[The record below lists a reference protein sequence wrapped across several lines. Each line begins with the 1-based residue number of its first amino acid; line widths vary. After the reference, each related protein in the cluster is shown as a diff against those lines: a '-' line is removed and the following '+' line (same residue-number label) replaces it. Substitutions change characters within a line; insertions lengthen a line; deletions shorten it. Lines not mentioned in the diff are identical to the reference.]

1 MKTKLILMAGLALLT
16 SSCDNVKYPSDDTS
30 RVTAPVTIHV
40 NDFSIT
46 QSEFPDEDT
55 RSVTDVKN
63 YDAVKAVTL
72 ALFDGNTQVYCSTQI
87 KDKSGNYT
95 TFGQFECS
103 LPVGTYTLVAIGR
116 GCFDGDEFTLTSPTA
131 ACYISDRARETFC
144 YVQTV
149 SVTSTAPLDI
159 SVTMS
164 RVIAQL
170 EIKST
175 DGRSADVKKFRTTY
189 PQGSKSFNPTTGLAT
204 DDAGFK
210 VINSP
215 SAKAGETVD
224 FGSFVF
230 LADDE
235 AKMDI
240 TIEALNDNDQV
251 LFTKVIS
258 DVPFKRNRKTV
269 LTGAMFTSSSNSAAS
284 IKLDTDWL
292 DPVEMNF

>member
-1 MKTKLILMAGLALLT
+1 MKSKLILLAGLALLT
-16 SSCDNVKYPSDDTS
+16 ASCDKVIYPSDNAS
-30 RVTAPVTIHV
+30 QNRAPVTIHV
-40 NDFSIT
+40 NDFSVS
-46 QSEFPDEDT
+46 QQEFPDEDT
-55 RSVTDVKN
+55 RTVSDVKD
-63 YDAVKAVTL
+63 YKPVQAVTL
-72 ALFDGNTQVYCSTQI
+72 ALYDGNTQVYSSTQI
-87 KDKSGNYT
+87 KDKTNNYT
-95 TFGQFECS
+95 TFGQFGCS

-131 ACYISDRARETFC
+131 AGYTSDRARETFC
-144 YVQTV
+144 CVQTV
-149 SVTSTAPLDI
+149 SVTSTAPLDL

-164 RVIAQL
+164 RVISQL

-175 DGRSADVKKFRTTY
+175 DGRSAGVKKFRTTY

-230 LADDE
+230 LAGDE

-240 TIEALNDNDQV
+240 KLEALDDNDQV
-251 LFTKVIS
+251 LFTKVIT

-269 LTGAMFTSSSNSAAS
+269 LSGAMFTSSANSAAS
-284 IKLDTDWL
+284 LKLDTDWL
-292 DPVEMNF
+292 NPVEIDF

>member
-1 MKTKLILMAGLALLT
+1 MKAKLILLAGLALLT
-16 SSCDNVKYPSDDTS
+16 SSCDNVIYPSDDTS

-55 RSVTDVKN
+55 RAVDDVKD

-72 ALFDGNTQVYCSTQI
+72 ALYDGNTQVYCSTQI
-87 KDKSGNYT
+87 KDKTNNYT
-95 TFGQFECS
+95 TFGQYDCS

-131 ACYISDRARETFC
+131 ACYTSDRARETFC
-144 YVQTV
+144 RVQTV
-149 SVTSTAPLDI
+149 SVTSTAPLGI

-175 DGRSADVKKFRTTY
+175 DGRSAGVKKFRTTY
-189 PQGSKSFNPTTGLAT
+189 PNGSKSFNPTTGLAT

-230 LADDE
+230 LSGDE

-240 TIEALNDNDQV
+240 TIEALDDNDLV
-251 LFTKVIS
+251 LFNKVIA

-269 LTGAMFTSSSNSAAS
+269 LSGVMFTPGGNSAAS
-284 IKLDTDWL
+284 IKLDTEWL
-292 DPVEMNF
+292 DPVDINF

>member
-1 MKTKLILMAGLALLT
+1 MKSKLILLAGLALLT

-46 QSEFPDEDT
+46 QSEFPDTGT
-55 RSVTDVKN
+55 RAVTDVKD
-63 YDAVKAVTL
+63 YKPVEAVTL
-72 ALFDGNTQVYCSTQI
+72 ALYNGNTQVYSSTQI
-87 KDKSGNYT
+87 KDKTNNYN
-95 TFGQFECS
+95 TFGQFDCS

-116 GCFDGDEFTLTSPTA
+116 GCFDGDEFTLTSPTVA
-131 ACYISDRARETFC
+131 GYTSDRARETFC
-144 YVQTV
+144 RVQTV
-149 SVTSTAPLDI
+149 SVTSTAPLDL

-175 DGRSADVKKFRTTY
+175 DGRSAGVKKFRTTY

-204 DDAGFK
+204 DDSGFK
-210 VINSP
+210 VINTP

-230 LADDE
+230 LSGDE

-240 TIEALNDNDQV
+240 TIEALDDNDQV
-251 LFTKVIS
+251 LFTKILN
-258 DVPFKRNRKTV
+258 DIPFKRNRKTV
-269 LTGAMFTSSSNSAAS
+269 LSGAMFTSGANSAAS
-284 IKLDTDWL
+284 LKLDTDWL
-292 DPVEMNF
+292 DPVEIDF